1 MNLYKVSFI
10 SAVET
15 IIKLIAGILMV
26 KILAN
31 HDGPEGVAKL
41 GYFQN
46 LFTIL
51 STIVIGG
58 IATAVVKNS
67 SNYSINNAFLI
78 RYLTTAIFFGFFA
91 AALLTIY
98 LFFNALQ
105 LSQNIFESPKPIG
118 IFYLLAITLFF
129 TVLYQSAISYLNG
142 LRMIKEMVL
151 LKITNSTFLIF
162 ASILLIPFYGVIGS
176 LISLFCAQIISGL
189 LGLYF
194 LISHLDFSLLS
205 KKLLGNKKIQL
216 EIFFYWFMNTVSLI
230 SSAIVLMLIRSR
242 IVETKGWVDA
252 GLWEAVWRICDLSLL
267 LVTTSLAVYFLPT
280 LSSTKVKKDELKL
293 IFDVLVLAVSIAI
306 LISLT
311 VYLFR
316 SFFIGLLFS
325 SEFKSI
331 QEILTYQLLGAVLKV
346 IAWVIGFHLL
356 IKSRPIF
363 YLSSEV
369 FFGFSFFL
377 FSIFFYDN
385 YGIKG
390 LTYAYA
396 LNNLFFV
403 IVGFFYL
410 KNYFKKND
418 I

>member
-31 HDGPEGVAKL
+31 YDGPEGVAKL
-41 GYFQN
+41 GHFQN

-67 SNYSINNAFLI
+67 SNYSINNGFLI
-78 RYLTTAIFFGFFA
+78 KYLTTAIFFGFFA
-91 AALLTIY
+91 AALLAIY
-98 LFFNALQ
+98 LFFNASQ
-105 LSQNIFESPKPIG
+105 LSQNIFESPKLLG
-118 IFYLLAITLFF
+118 IFYLLAVTLFF

-162 ASILLIPFYGVIGS
+162 ASILLIPFYGLIGS

-216 EIFFYWFMNTVSLI
+216 ELFFYWLMNTVSLI

-242 IVETKGWVDA
+242 IVEAKGWLDA
-252 GLWEAVWRICDLSLL
+252 GLWEAVWRTCDLSLL
-267 LVTTSLAVYFLPT
+267 LVTTSLTVYFLPT
-280 LSSTKVKKDELKL
+280 LSSTKDKKDELKL
-293 IFDVLVLAVSIAI
+293 IFDVLVLAISIAI

-316 SFFIGLLFS
+316 SFLIGLLFS
-325 SEFKSI
+325 NEFESI

-346 IAWVIGFHLL
+346 IAWVIGFHML

-363 YLSSEV
+363 YLFSEV
-369 FFGFSFFL
+369 FFGFSFL
-377 FSIFFYDN
+377 LLSTYSYDS

-396 LNNLFFV
+396 LNNFFFV
-403 IVGFFYL
+403 IVGFLYL
-410 KNYFKKND
+410 KNYFKKQ
-418 I
+418 